1 MIGAEPVIE
10 KRRWLS
16 PVWLLPLI
24 ALLLAGGFL
33 YQQVL
38 SRGQLIQINFAQG
51 NGILP
56 GKTQVRY
63 QGVAI
68 GVVQELE
75 LAEDGRKIAVLAKI
89 DSRARPLIRKGSDFW
104 LVSPKASLT
113 EISGLDTLVSGNYIN
128 LQPGRE
134 SNPLQEKFDALD
146 GPPPGYQA
154 QGRMLHLTADSLG
167 SVGIG
172 AKLYFRGIEVG
183 SVINTR
189 LGQDNQNVILDLV
202 IEPRFE
208 HLVKADTRFWNISGI
223 KGSFSLAG
231 VSVEAGSLTSILSG
245 GIAFDSP
252 KASPES
258 EKGQT
263 FVLYKG
269 LAEAARGKRIDIV
282 AGDLPIKEGMPILF
296 EGIEIGRVDPIH
308 LTDKGRM
315 VTALINPEQAYRI
328 TDKSQLVWESVSLSP
343 TGVKNADRL
352 LSGPAIRL
360 DYVAGKEVARMVL
373 TDRAPQDG
381 IKVTLQAD
389 DLAGLNQDAPIWYK
403 GLQVGRISQ
412 LDLDGRG
419 NASVALQIQPAYAHL
434 LNRARFYRA
443 APLQIDADLSG
454 IKVEASPASAW
465 LSGGIKLVQASS
477 GERIN
482 RLYPNQ
488 ELALLGTRDAKPQRW
503 LLKAD
508 QADGIGIGSPVL
520 YLGLEAGKVKQL
532 RAAKEG
538 VEIELEIDGIYAPLL
553 ARQPQFWKKPAIDTR
568 VRVDGVQVKV
578 GNLGTLLRGA
588 IEFDYLAN
596 GRSSHQLFDNKE
608 QAKAKIR
615 TLSLV
620 AENNPGLGVGSP
632 IRYRGVDIGKIE
644 QIELEPTLGQ
654 VIFKAELDG
663 QYAERFLQSGARF
676 TLVQAKLGL
685 GGVAHLD
692 TLIKGAFV
700 EAEPG
705 KGAGRNSFPLSQSG
719 PAGLSL
725 TLKSPSVN
733 GLSVGSPLLFRKMV
747 VGSVTKVALARDGSE
762 VVIDVNVE
770 QEYAH
775 LVRANSRFW
784 NVSGVKADI
793 GLTGGTIEV
802 ETVQS
807 LLAGGIAFNT
817 PEKEMGPT
825 VKAGHS
831 YPLYGKAEKE
841 WQEWSPRIKP

>member
-1 MIGAEPVIE
+1 MVGAEPVIA

-33 YQQVL
+33 YQQIV
-38 SRGQLIQINFAQG
+38 SRGQLIQVNFAQG

-56 GKTQVRY
+56 GKTQIRY

-75 LAEDGRKIAVLAKI
+75 LAEDGRRIAVLAKI
-89 DSRARPLIRKGSDFW
+89 DSRARPLLRKGSDFW

-128 LQPGRE
+128 LQPGRD
-134 SNPLQEKFDALD
+134 SNPLEKTFDALD

-172 AKLYFRGIEVG
+172 SKLYFRGIEVG

-189 LGQDNQNVILDLV
+189 LGEENQHVILDLV

-252 KASPES
+252 KASPEP
-258 EKGQT
+258 EKGQF

-269 LAEAARGKRIDIV
+269 LAEAARGERIAIA
-282 AGDLPIKEGMPILF
+282 AGDLPVKEGMPILY
-296 EGIEIGRVDPIH
+296 EGIEIGRIDPIR
-308 LTDKGRM
+308 LTDKGRV

-328 TDKSQLVWESVSLSP
+328 TDKSQLVWESITLSAS
-343 TGVKNADRL
+343 GVQHADRL

-360 DYVAGKEVARMVL
+360 DYMAGKPVEKMTL
-373 TDRAPQDG
+373 TDRAPQIG
-381 IKVTLQAD
+381 TKVTLHAD
-389 DLAGLNQDAPIWYK
+389 DLAGLNQDAPVWYK

-412 LDLDGRG
+412 LNLDAGG
-419 NASVALQIQPAYAHL
+419 NASVELVMAANYAYL

-454 IKVEASPASAW
+454 IKVETSPASAW
-465 LSGGIKLVQASS
+465 LGGGIKLLQASS

-508 QADGIGIGSPVL
+508 QAEGIGIGSPVL

-532 RAAKEG
+532 RAAKQG
-538 VEIELEIDGIYAPLL
+538 VEIELEIAGLYAPLL
-553 ARQPQFWKKPAIDTR
+553 TQQPQFWKKAAIDSR
-568 VRVDGVQVKV
+568 IGVDGVKLKV
-578 GNLGTLLRGA
+578 GNLATLLRGA
-588 IEFDYLAN
+588 IEFDKLGT
-596 GRSSHQLFDNKE
+596 GRSSHQLFDSKE
-608 QAKAKIR
+608 QASTRVR

-620 AENNPGLGVGSP
+620 ADHNPGLGVGSP
-632 IRYRGVDIGKIE
+632 IRYRGVDIGKLT
-644 QIELEPTLGQ
+644 QLDLEPTLGQ

-663 QYAERFLQSGARF
+663 QYADRFMQTGARF

-692 TLIKGAFV
+692 TLIKGAFI

-705 KGAGRNSFPLSQSG
+705 KGAGRERFTLSHSG
-719 PAGLSL
+719 PVGLAL

-747 VGSVTKVALARDGSE
+747 VGSVTAVTLARDGSE
-762 VVIDVNVE
+762 VVIDVSVD
-770 QEYAH
+770 QQYAH

-825 VKAGHS
+825 VKEGHS
-831 YPLYGKAEKE
+831 YPLHGKAEKE
-841 WQEWSPRIKP
+841 WLEWSPRIKP